1 MVLDSRRAPPPV
13 AGGAGTQKMLS
24 SNLHAGRELRLEQ
37 TTRRPARSWTCL
49 DEEAVFVTTTTLRGR
64 TDTD

>member
-1 MVLDSRRAPPPV
+1 
-13 AGGAGTQKMLS
+13 MLS

-49 DEEAVFVTTTTLRGR
+49 DEVAVFVTPTTLRGR